1 MGRVSKKKPRPGR
14 ILSQPE
20 LRLKEAKKR
29 CTWLEQQAKTEAA
42 ETGLPPSV
50 VLDKRIRRL
59 QDEIL
64 LGKLRYRMTSK
75 KGRQALKVAREIEGN
90 YQAAERQYKAD
101 YRRWKILMELSKRH
115 QNGPFSAK
123 FSAEVQQL
131 KDSMLSVV
139 SQSQEWKKLH
149 QQAVD
154 IILAARRDYVRIF
167 VELTQNEHQ
176 LHLLQL
182 GTGLIQ

>member
-1 MGRVSKKKPRPGR
+1 MGRVSKKPRQAR
-14 ILSQPE
+14 VLSQPE

-29 CTWLEQQAKTEAA
+29 CAWLEQQANTEAA

-64 LGKLRYRMTSK
+64 FGKLRYRVTSN
-75 KGRQALKVAREIEGN
+75 KGRQALKVAREIEGKC
-90 YQAAERQYKAD
+90 QAAERRYKAA
-101 YRRWKILMELSKRH
+101 YRRWKIMNELSKRH
-115 QNGPFSAK
+115 QIGPFSAK
-123 FSAEVQQL
+123 FAAEVQQL
-131 KDSMLSVV
+131 KDFMLSVV

-149 QQAVD
+149 QRAVD
-154 IILAARRDYVRIF
+154 IILAARRDYVRIT